1 MRHRKGM
8 FSTKTYCM
16 CCMEQKQTVRTCG
29 HDKCTYK
36 MCDACIDEWAL
47 QRNGI
52 NCPHC
57 RKRRVVTTLQT
68 QQFHSRPFDLT
79 MATALYWLW
88 GYLFLKLF
96 FPISSNRIIVHLF
109 LGVMGSVGFTFA
121 IAGATFVYHI
131 ILPQY
136 FPYFGIANTMLEAW
150 PSPPLEGRRRTASS
164 IRD

>member
-1 MRHRKGM
+1 M
-8 FSTKTYCM
+8 YCM
-16 CCMEQKQTVRTCG
+16 CCMEQKKTVRTCG

-36 MCDACIDEWAL
+36 MCDTCIDEWAL
-47 QRNGI
+47 RCNGF

-57 RKRRVVTTLQT
+57 GKRRVVTQLQDH
-68 QQFHSRPFDLT
+68 QSRSYGLT
-79 MATALYWLW
+79 TAALLYWFW

-96 FPISSNRIIVHLF
+96 FPISSNRIIVHVF

-131 ILPQY
+131 ILPLY
-136 FPYFGIANTMLEAW
+136 FPYFGSIANTMSEAW
-150 PSPPLEGRRRTASS
+150 PSRPLEGRRRTTSS